1 MVYVFLATGFEE
13 VEALTAVDLL
23 RRADIQVKTVSI
35 MEDKLVYGSHGIGVE
50 ADILFKEGLYD
61 RCAMLILPG
70 GMPGTINLCNHGELN
85 EELKLFYEAGKPIAA
100 ICAAPMVLGRAGLLS
115 GHEATIYDGMEEEL
129 AGAVVRSDR
138 VVVSKNI
145 ITSKGPGT
153 AMDFALSRVAY
164 LKGAEAAR
172 ETSAEL
178 LYK

>member
-1 MVYVFLATGFEE
+1 MKQESQLRQSVRRRWCWDEQVFFPDT
-13 VEALTAVDLL
+13 
-23 RRADIQVKTVSI
+23 
-35 MEDKLVYGSHGIGVE
+35 
-50 ADILFKEGLYD
+50 
-61 RCAMLILPG
+61 
-70 GMPGTINLCNHGELN
+70 
-85 EELKLFYEAGKPIAA
+85 KPRF
-100 ICAAPMVLGRAGLLS
+100 M
-115 GHEATIYDGMEEEL
+115 MEEEL

-153 AMDFALSRVAY
+153 AMDFALSLVAY